1 MLLLTVKLAEKH
13 VKINQP
19 GNTTSPS
26 VSEEFFK
33 FGNNTT
39 FQKVSTWAD
48 KWQTKQKKKN
58 AVIRTL
64 ASIFSFSATFTNLRC
79 HKWEKP
85 SEFIK
90 IFIET

>member
-48 KWQTKQKKKN
+48 KWQTKQKKKCCDQN
-58 AVIRTL
+58 FGL
-64 ASIFSFSATFTNLRC
+64 NLLFFGYIY
-79 HKWEKP
+79 KP
-85 SEFIK
+85 SMP
-90 IFIET
+90 